1 MEGTTLM
8 RTRQH
13 FTNLLHRASHLRQR
27 FEQESRGG
35 ANSPLRLLKLRT
47 LILKIA
53 QHLQRLA
60 FDAVPKAARLQ
71 PALAK
76 VCVFHVRRC

>member
-1 MEGTTLM
+1 MERTTLM
-8 RTRQH
+8 HSKQR
-13 FTNLLHRASHLRQR
+13 FTNLLHRASRLRQR
-27 FEQESRGG
+27 FEQESRVD

-47 LILKIA
+47 LILKIE

-76 VCVFHVRRC
+76 AYVFHVRRC